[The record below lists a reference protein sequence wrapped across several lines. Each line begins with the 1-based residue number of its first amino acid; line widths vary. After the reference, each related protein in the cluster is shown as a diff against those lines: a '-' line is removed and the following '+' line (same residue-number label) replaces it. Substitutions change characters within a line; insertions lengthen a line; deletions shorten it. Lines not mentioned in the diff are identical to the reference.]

1 MACGHT
7 PSATETSMDAVS
19 FYLIVWRC
27 VEYQWYMN
35 CLSSTVDLF
44 IICAQIVIYCDYS
57 VHVTSKIYIQIAWS
71 NYMLHHV
78 DSSST
83 SKNENWGSTGRTL
96 LPYFNCRKYTFL
108 YFFLFSA
115 IFLGALQPSLG
126 ISLFANSVPND
137 TIVCISSGPSHC
149 EGVWI
154 WQAIVQRGF
163 HGHLHQCQRQ
173 QKREE
178 RN

>member
-1 MACGHT
+1 
-7 PSATETSMDAVS
+7 MDAVS

-35 CLSSTVDLF
+35 CLSSTPDLF
-44 IICAQIVIYCDYS
+44 IICAQIVIILCMW
-57 VHVTSKIYIQIAWS
+57 HRR
-71 NYMLHHV
+71 
-78 DSSST
+78 ST
-83 SKNENWGSTGRTL
+83 SKSHGQITCYIMLIFYQLPKTKIGEALGELCCPISTAAS
-96 LPYFNCRKYTFL
+96 TF
-108 YFFLFSA
+108 FSV
-115 IFLGALQPSLG
+115 IFLGALQ
-126 ISLFANSVPND
+126 PND

-163 HGHLHQCQRQ
+163 HGHLHQRQRQ

>member
-1 MACGHT
+1 MGTHHRLPKHLWT
-7 PSATETSMDAVS
+7 LYHFISSFGDVWSINGTWTVSAQPWICLS
-19 FYLIVWRC
+19 FAHRLWYIVIILCMWHRRSTFKSRGQITCYIMLIVHQLPKTKIGGALGELC
-27 VEYQWYMN
+27 
-35 CLSSTVDLF
+35 SPISTAESTF
-44 IICAQIVIYCDYS
+44 FS
-57 VHVTSKIYIQIAWS
+57 V
-71 NYMLHHV
+71 
-78 DSSST
+78 
-83 SKNENWGSTGRTL
+83 
-96 LPYFNCRKYTFL
+96 
-108 YFFLFSA
+108 
-115 IFLGALQPSLG
+115 IFLGALQ
-126 ISLFANSVPND
+126 PND